1 MASTKY
7 LVSFWISQKEE
18 SEFAE
23 VVRKYNSR
31 ETYAQSYRVEVV
43 GQRAIPA
50 EDKQF
55 SQAYIEITLACT
67 DVLALLKFGE
77 FRGNKTQQRWE
88 RESRQQ
94 MKEGLGGG

>member
-7 LVSFWISQKEE
+7 LVSFWINQKEE
-18 SEFAE
+18 SEFAA

-31 ETYAQSYRVEVV
+31 ETYSTSYQVEIV
-43 GQRAIPA
+43 GQRAIPS
-50 EDKQF
+50 DGKQF
-55 SQAYIEITLACT
+55 SQDYIEITLACT

-88 RESRQQ
+88 REHREQT
-94 MKEGLGGG
+94 KGGLGNG

>member
-7 LVSFWISQKEE
+7 LVSFWIAQKEE
-18 SEFAE
+18 SEFAA

-31 ETYAQSYRVEVV
+31 ESYSHSYQVEIV

-50 EDKQF
+50 EDKPF

-77 FRGNKTQQRWE
+77 FRGNKLQQRWE
-88 RESRQQ
+88 RENRQDT
-94 MKEGLGGG
+94 KGGPAT

>member
-7 LVSFWISQKEE
+7 LVSFWIGQKEE

-31 ETYAQSYRVEVV
+31 ETYSTSYQVEIV
-43 GQRAIPA
+43 GQRAIPS
-50 EDKQF
+50 ENKQF
-55 SQAYIEITLACT
+55 SQDYIEITLACT

-88 RESRQQ
+88 REYRRDT
-94 MKEGLGGG
+94 KGGLADG